1 MKTNQDIREYAKS
14 KGVKLWEIADKIGI
28 NDGNFSRRLR
38 KELSESKKKELY
50 VIIDNIVAE
59 KKTA

>member
-1 MKTNQDIREYAKS
+1 MKTNQDIRDYAKS
-14 KGVKLWEIADKIGI
+14 KGVRLWEIADKLGI

-38 KELSESKKKELY
+38 KELPDSEKQKLY
-50 VIIDNIVAE
+50 AIIDNIVAE